1 MSALDQVAVLPG
13 YALATELEGVVDERT
28 LRIMDHRRRTATVR
42 RRGWLVRRALLA
54 ADLVGLVAAFLLVET
69 FASGSAQGGLPLLL
83 AVNLF
88 LLTLPVWVVVAKIYG
103 LYERDE
109 ERTNHSTVDDVVG
122 VFHLVT
128 IGTWLFF
135 AAVEVTGVAHLHLRL
150 LIAFWAVAVGAVTFS
165 RATARSLA
173 RRHISY
179 IQNTVVV
186 GAGDVGQLVAKK
198 LTQHEEYGINVVG
211 FVDRSPKQRRPDL
224 EHLRLLGPPERLPSI
239 IRLFDIERVV
249 IAFSADSHE
258 DTLELIRRLKDFD
271 VQIDIVPRFFD
282 VVGPRME
289 VHSVEGVPLLGLPPL
304 RLSRS
309 SRLLKRTLDLAVSA
323 AALVFLAPFFALIAL
338 AIKLDSSGSVFFRQE
353 RMGAGNRTFR
363 IWKFR
368 TMSADADEHKS
379 EVIHLNAHARVG
391 GDARM
396 FKIPDDP
403 RQTRVGRL
411 LRRTSIDELPQLI
424 NVLAGR
430 MSLVGP
436 RPLILDED
444 QHVHDWA
451 RRRLDLKPGM
461 TGLWQVLGRSE
472 IPFEEM
478 VKLDYMYVTG
488 WSLRTDL
495 ELIARTIPV
504 VFGRRKGSY

>member
-1 MSALDQVAVLPG
+1 MSALDRVAVLPG
-13 YALATELEGVVDERT
+13 YALAAELEDVVDETT

-54 ADLVGLVAAFLLVET
+54 ADLVGLLAAFLLAELL
-69 FASGSAQGGLPLLL
+69 AHGAEGGLPLLL
-83 AVNLF
+83 ATNLF
-88 LLTLPVWVVVAKIYG
+88 LLTIPVWVVVAKIYG
-103 LYERDE
+103 LYDHDE
-109 ERTNHSTVDDVVG
+109 ERTDHSTVDDVVG

-128 IGTWLFF
+128 VGTWLFF
-135 AAVEVTGVAHLHLRL
+135 AGTELTRVAHLDLHR
-150 LIAFWAVAVGAVTFS
+150 LIAFWALAVGAVTLS
-165 RATARSLA
+165 RATARTLA
-173 RRHISY
+173 RRHVSY
-179 IQNTVVV
+179 IQNTIIV
-186 GAGDVGQLVAKK
+186 GAGDVGQLIAKK
-198 LTQHEEYGINVVG
+198 LTQHHEYGINVVG
-211 FVDRSPKQRRPDL
+211 FVDRSPKEQRPDL

-239 IRLFDIERVV
+239 VRLFDVERVV
-249 IAFSADSHE
+249 IAFSADSSD
-258 DTLELIRRLKDFD
+258 DTLDLIRRLKDLD

-282 VVGPRME
+282 VVGPGME
-289 VHSVEGVPLLGLPPL
+289 VHSVEGVTLLGLPPL

-309 SRLLKRTLDLAVSA
+309 SRLLKRVLDLIVSA
-323 AALVFLAPFFALIAL
+323 SALVCLAPVLAVIAA
-338 AIKLDSSGSVFFRQE
+338 AIKLDSGGHVFFRQV
-353 RMGAGNRTFR
+353 RMGTRNRTFR

-368 TMSADADEHKS
+368 TMTADADARKA
-379 EVIHLNAHARVG
+379 EVVYLNAHAQAG
-391 GDARM
+391 GDPRM

-403 RQTRVGRL
+403 RVTRVGRF
-411 LRRTSIDELPQLI
+411 LRRTSMDELPQLF
-424 NVLAGR
+424 NVLAGQ

-451 RRRLDLKPGM
+451 RKRLDLKPGM

-472 IPFEEM
+472 IPFDEM

-504 VFGRRKGSY
+504 AFGRRKGSY